1 MDHRAV
7 RSYVIRAGRVTD
19 AQQRALV
26 ELWPRFGVS
35 FGQALLDLAA
45 LFERPAPCIL
55 EIGFG
60 NGEHLLARARAEPE
74 RNFLGA
80 EVHRPGIGHLLR
92 IAAAAGVS
100 NLRIIDHDAVE
111 VLQQQ
116 IAPGALDEI
125 QILFPDPWPKK
136 RHHKRRL
143 IQPEFATL
151 AASRLRAAGRLHLA
165 TDWAPYAEHMSL
177 VLDACPM
184 LALVVRDPSGAE
196 SAGRAAT
203 RFERRGLRLGHQVR
217 DLTYRRSA

>member
-1 MDHRAV
+1 MTHRAV
-7 RSYVIRAGRVTD
+7 RSYVMRAGRVTD
-19 AQQRALV
+19 AQQRALL
-26 ELWPRFGVS
+26 ELWPRFGVAYGETELELAQL
-35 FGQALLDLAA
+35 FG
-45 LFERPAPCIL
+45 RPAPCTL

-60 NGEHLLARARAEPE
+60 NGEHLAARAQAEPA

-92 IAAAAGVS
+92 AAAAANLK

-111 VLQQQ
+111 VLQHQ

-143 IQPEFATL
+143 VQPAFASL
-151 AASRLRAAGRLHLA
+151 AASRLRAGGRLQLA

-177 VLDACPM
+177 VLDACPL
-184 LALVVRDPSGAE
+184 LAAVVADGSAAE
-196 SAGRAAT
+196 TPGRAAT

-217 DLTYRRSA
+217 DLLYRRIA

>member
-1 MDHRAV
+1 MDRRAV
-7 RSYVIRAGRVTD
+7 RSYVMRAGRVTD

-35 FGQALLDLAA
+35 FGEALLDLTVM
-45 LFERPAPCIL
+45 FERPAPCTL

-60 NGEHLLARARAEPE
+60 NGEHLLARAQAEPE

-92 IAAAAGVS
+92 IAAAAEVK

-151 AASRLRAAGRLHLA
+151 AASRLRGGGRLRLA

-184 LALVVRDPSGAE
+184 LAAVFPDPSGVE
-196 SAGRAAT
+196 STGRSAT
-203 RFERRGLRLGHQVR
+203 RFEQRGLRLGHQVR
-217 DLTYRRSA
+217 DLMYRRSA